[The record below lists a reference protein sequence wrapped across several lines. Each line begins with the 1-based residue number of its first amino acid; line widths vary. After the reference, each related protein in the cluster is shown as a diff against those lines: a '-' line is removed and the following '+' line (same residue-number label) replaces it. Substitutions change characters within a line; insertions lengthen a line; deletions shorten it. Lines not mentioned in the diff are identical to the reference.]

1 MTTAY
6 RIWEMMERSK
16 TGPHIDE
23 DDFLPKL
30 FTPTLKKLI
39 KQYVFYPNC
48 LPRR

>member
-16 TGPHIDE
+16 TGPHMEE
-23 DDFLPKL
+23 DDFLPKR

-39 KQYVFYPNC
+39 KKYESERVVA
-48 LPRR
+48 

>member
-23 DDFLPKL
+23 DDFFEMIGGRPDDE
-30 FTPTLKKLI
+30 
-39 KQYVFYPNC
+39 
-48 LPRR
+48 